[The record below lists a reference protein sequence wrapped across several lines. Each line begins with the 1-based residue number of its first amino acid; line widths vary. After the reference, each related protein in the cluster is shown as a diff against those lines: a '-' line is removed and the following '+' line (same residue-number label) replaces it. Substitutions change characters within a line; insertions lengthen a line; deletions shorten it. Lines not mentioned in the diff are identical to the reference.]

1 MKTIK
6 VQVLPDPAQG
16 PGYAIMTLEGS
27 AIEAA
32 GQLSFS
38 IARNQ
43 DGRFLAQDGQW
54 QPTETWLQPQEQ
66 QVEGALVRCWL
77 GSDVVD
83 ALLANPQMQY
93 RILVKATEQSFQGIM
108 RLSSGLF
115 PSSARAVAAAAA
127 VQAAPQPEP
136 EVMAADPINVDPP
149 PPPPPPPPAAK
160 KNIMLP
166 VLLGLVALA
175 LVGGALWWFLGKSDS
190 PAMAEVQTTEQAVV
204 VEEPTPEEEPDPP
217 APEPKEP
224 APEQTAVDVVA
235 EPEPPPA
242 PCSVQALAE
251 SKDDIAYLQLCVQTK
266 PSTEEI
272 FAVIEAGKA
281 AQKCDLIQ
289 RLYAHAAQTGNAA
302 VALAYA
308 KEFDPLTFAG
318 GCFGAPEPETAAYW
332 YEIYLQQN
340 PNDQA
345 IATRVR
351 SLKE

>member
-6 VQVLPDPAQG
+6 VQVLPDPVQG
-16 PGYAIMTLEGS
+16 PGYAIMILEGS
-27 AIEAA
+27 AIELASN
-32 GQLSFS
+32 LSFS

-43 DGRFLAQDGQW
+43 DGRFLARDGQW
-54 QPTETWLQPQEQ
+54 QPTETWLEPQEQ
-66 QVEGALVRCWL
+66 QVEGALVRCWV
-77 GSDVVD
+77 GSEVVD

-93 RILVKATEQSFQGIM
+93 RILVKAAEQSFQGIM

-115 PSSARAVAAAAA
+115 PSSARAVAVAPA
-127 VQAAPQPEP
+127 VQAAPQPEQD
-136 EVMAADPINVDPP
+136 VVAAEPVNVDPP
-149 PPPPPPPPAAK
+149 PPPPLPAAK
-160 KNIMLP
+160 KNIMVP
-166 VLLGLVALA
+166 VLLGLLALA
-175 LVGGALWWFLGKSDS
+175 LVGGALWWLLGKGDS
-190 PAMAEVQTTEQAVV
+190 PSMVEVQTTEQAVV
-204 VEEPTPEEEPDPP
+204 AQEPAPKEDPEPP
-217 APEPKEP
+217 APEPQEP
-224 APEQTAVDVVA
+224 APEQAAVDVVA
-235 EPEPPPA
+235 EPAPPPV

-251 SKDDIAYLQLCVQTK
+251 SKDDLAYLQLCVQTR

-318 GCFGAPEPETAAYW
+318 GCFAAPEAETAAYW

-340 PNDQA
+340 PDDQA
-345 IATRVR
+345 VATRVR

>member
-6 VQVLPDPAQG
+6 VQVLPDPVQG
-16 PGYAIMTLEGS
+16 PGYAIMTMEGS
-27 AIEAA
+27 AVELA
-32 GQLSFS
+32 GNLSFS

-43 DGRFLAQDGQW
+43 DGRFLARDGQW
-54 QPTETWLQPQEQ
+54 QPTETWLEPQEQ
-66 QVEGALVRCWL
+66 QVEGAQVRCWV
-77 GSDVVD
+77 GNEVVD

-115 PSSARAVAAAAA
+115 PSSARAVAAAAP
-127 VQAAPQPEP
+127 VQAVSQPEQ
-136 EVMAADPINVDPP
+136 EVVAAEPVNVDPP
-149 PPPPPPPPAAK
+149 PPPPPAPAAK
-160 KNIMLP
+160 RNIMVP
-166 VLLGLVALA
+166 VLLGLLA
-175 LVGGALWWFLGKSDS
+175 LVLLGGALWWLLGKGDS
-190 PAMAEVQTTEQAVV
+190 PSMAEVQTTDQAVV
-204 VEEPTPEEEPDPP
+204 AQEPAPKEEPEL
-217 APEPKEP
+217 PEPEPQEP

-251 SKDDIAYLQLCVQTK
+251 SKDDLAYLQLCVQTR

-318 GCFGAPEPETAAYW
+318 GCFTAPEPETAAYW

-340 PNDQA
+340 PDDQA